1 MATKTAA
8 KPVGSTARETGYKQH
23 MPGRRKGKVHE
34 LFDKEGPEAAWT
46 LGRKLRLKENT
57 LRSWFGQWKRSSKR
71 SKSQPVSKRN
81 AINKQSAETV
91 VLPPVIE
98 ATAPDVAA
106 V

>member
-1 MATKTAA
+1 MATKAA
-8 KPVGSTARETGYKQH
+8 TKSTEPNTGDKCYKQH
-23 MPGRRKGKVHE
+23 IPGRRKGKVHE

-46 LGRKLRLKENT
+46 LGRKLRLKEST
-57 LRSWFGQWKRSSKR
+57 LRSWFGQWKRTDKR
-71 SKSQPVSKRN
+71 SKSQRAPKRN
-81 AINKQSAETV
+81 TVRQSAETA